1 MRGFTVL
8 LKKELREH
16 IKTHKLL
23 IVLVVFLFLGMGTP
37 LMLHYLPDIVNSG
50 GGTEIP
56 MPDFTG
62 EDAASEFFGSIAQ
75 IGMVV
80 VILVAMGAVARE
92 RERGTALLT
101 LSKPVGRDMF
111 IAAKLAALAVIFGI
125 SLILGAAFCYLYIY
139 ILFGSIGAASYIAAT
154 ALLGLLAGLHLDNAA
169 VQQHLQERNSRRRP
183 GSGDHRRSLGAVC
196 DPEYRFIRADGD
208 TELGEQSGF
217 GEGVERVGL
226 AGDQPGA
233 GGSVWGGGVAGAG
246 EERNIG
252 LAWPF
257 AR

>member
-1 MRGFTVL
+1 MRGFNVL

-37 LMLHYLPDIVNSG
+37 LMLNYLPDIVNSG

-62 EDAASEFFGSIAQ
+62 ADAASEFFGSIAQ

-111 IAAKLAALAVIFGI
+111 IAAKLAVLAVIFGI
-125 SLILGAAFCYLYIY
+125 SLILGSAFCYLYIC

-154 ALLGLLAGLHLDNAA
+154 ALLGLFLLVCISITLLCSSIFKSATAAGGLALAIIVLLWALSAIPNI
-169 VQQHLQERNSRRRP
+169 
-183 GSGDHRRSLGAVC
+183 GSYAPMGILSWGNNLVFGKGSSAWGSLAISLGLAVAFGVGAWQALV
-196 DPEYRFIRADGD
+196 RK
-208 TELGEQSGF
+208 EL
-217 GEGVERVGL
+217 
-226 AGDQPGA
+226 
-233 GGSVWGGGVAGAG
+233 
-246 EERNIG
+246 
-252 LAWPF
+252 
-257 AR
+257 